1 MRPIERSTQFKR
13 DYKKASK
20 SIHSSELDS
29 RLTEVIGYL
38 VLDCQPP
45 PRFRD
50 HQLKADWKGYRDYH
64 VFPDLILIYQL
75 KADCILRL
83 ARLGSHSEL
92 SL

>member
-1 MRPIERSTQFKR
+1 MRSIERSTQFKR

-20 SIHSSELDS
+20 SIHFSELDS